1 MAATTGVLAAALAT
15 GLALVLQP
23 GGDIGAISIFVLA
36 VVVAAALGGLVAGL
50 VAAGSGFV
58 ALNYFFTEPRHTL
71 RVTNGEDVVSL
82 LTFLVVALIVGA
94 VVARALD
101 ERDRAT
107 VRERESSLLG
117 YIASKALSGDPLE
130 VVLGDIASS
139 LVEALDLSACEILV
153 RVDGP
158 DLTVRR
164 ERRGATLGERRE
176 LDLEV
181 EGARVGSLV
190 AILPADEHELDANA
204 RRLFEAAGRQISVV
218 LERARLDARIEDA
231 RTLVQTNQVRAAL
244 FSSVTHDLRTILEE
258 TDRLNRLVGNILDL
272 ARVRAGALVPDKVPT
287 ALEEVVDSV
296 LHRMGPRLA
305 HVRVRTI
312 LRDAPDVP
320 ADPVQVDQVLTNL
333 IENAVRHSP
342 DGGEVTISVA
352 PWRGGV
358 QVRVTD
364 QGPGVAPEDRERV
377 FDAFVSGQGGSI
389 AAAGERAG
397 SGLGL
402 AIARAIVLAH
412 GGRIWIE
419 GSPSGGASVVFE
431 LPVGDAAPVEQ
442 EVVRE
447 GRP

>member
-1 MAATTGVLAAALAT
+1 
-15 GLALVLQP
+15 
-23 GGDIGAISIFVLA
+23 
-36 VVVAAALGGLVAGL
+36 
-50 VAAGSGFV
+50 
-58 ALNYFFTEPRHTL
+58 
-71 RVTNGEDVVSL
+71 
-82 LTFLVVALIVGA
+82 
-94 VVARALD
+94 
-101 ERDRAT
+101 
-107 VRERESSLLG
+107 
-117 YIASKALSGDPLE
+117 
-130 VVLGDIASS
+130 
-139 LVEALDLSACEILV
+139 VEALDLSACEILV

-244 FSSVTHDLRTILEE
+244 FSSVTHDLRTPLASIKAGVTTLLQEDVDLGEHERLELLRTILEE